1 VTPPFTVLTAVDGAC
16 ASRINFTDTLSRLDD
31 FHAHFSS
38 CWRFLGHHHSGTCV
52 LGGIDM
58 RWITSASTVVEMI
71 IRVLL
76 LIILVVVGTVL
87 IVGLNRLGRANS
99 KSITVASFTE
109 SGADTREDKS
119 GGLGHDIADTLEF
132 EFLRIAQL
140 HTLTNPWGSPK
151 ELPSLQ
157 MTGPQTVERVGGTI
171 SVAGVE
177 LPVEVV
183 VEILKP
189 LLARPRTQYL
199 ITGNFQKVRSGEG
212 TWVKESGHTEEENA
226 CLRFPSGEGTRIQI
240 IVRLEADGRMLKR
253 WNCKSLLPS
262 AAEHNTENRSSLA
275 WHLREIAYEIMWIV
289 LEGVEANSLQ
299 NFKDFIQGIDSFR
312 EYKDKKYEAF
322 DKAES
327 SLSEATKKNS
337 AYARAYF
344 YLGNLYSWRAYYEK
358 DEDDEHICEQ
368 KARYMYNLTAMKNTL
383 KPHEAGAM
391 SKFGMG
397 LLDYRRYRKAKEQRK
412 PLDVQLLASANKAF
426 TASWKEDQE
435 FYLARTG
442 NALVY
447 KEEAE
452 RLKEPEKKKERE
464 GYLNRA
470 IEGFQYAKAVAA
482 DLKDADSVK
491 WLDRQI
497 LELEFK
503 KREERDTE
511 KSSPFPPKRT

>member
-1 VTPPFTVLTAVDGAC
+1 
-16 ASRINFTDTLSRLDD
+16 
-31 FHAHFSS
+31 
-38 CWRFLGHHHSGTCV
+38 
-52 LGGIDM
+52 M
-58 RWITSASTVVEMI
+58 RWITSVSTVAEMI

-87 IVGLNRLGRANS
+87 VVGLMRLGRANS
-99 KSITVASFTE
+99 KSITIASFTDT
-109 SGADTREDKS
+109 SADTREDKS
-119 GGLGHDIADTLEF
+119 RGLGHDLADVLEF
-132 EFLRIAQL
+132 EILRIAQL
-140 HTLTNPWGSPK
+140 HTPTNPWGSPK

-199 ITGNFQKVRSGEG
+199 ITGNFQKVRSGDG
-212 TWVKESGHTEEENA
+212 TWVKESGNTDEENA
-226 CLRFPSGEGTRIQI
+226 CLRFPSGEGTPVQI

-262 AAEHNTENRSSLA
+262 AAEHNAENRSSLA
-275 WHLREIAYEIMWIV
+275 WHLREITYEIMWIV

-299 NFKDFIQGIDSFR
+299 NFKDFIQGVDSFR

-322 DKAES
+322 GKAES
-327 SLSEATKKNS
+327 LLSKAIEKNP
-337 AYARAYF
+337 AYARAHF

-358 DEDDEHICEQ
+358 DDEGVERMYEQ
-368 KARYMYNLTAMKNTL
+368 KAKDMYNLTALKNTL
-383 KPHEAGAM
+383 KPHEASAM
-391 SKFGMG
+391 SKFGVG
-397 LLDYRRYRKAKEQRK
+397 LLDYRRYRKAKDQGK
-412 PLDVQLLASANKAF
+412 PLDDQLLTSANKAF

-442 NALVY
+442 NALIY
-447 KEEAE
+447 KEKSE
-452 RLKEPEKKKERE
+452 LLNTPENKKERE

-470 IEGFQYAKAVAA
+470 IEEFQYAKTVAA
-482 DLKDADSVK
+482 SLKDTDSVK

-503 KREERDTE
+503 NREGRDT
-511 KSSPFPPKRT
+511 